1 MECDNA
7 CSGKNQSISENKDVH
22 ESSESSNIQ
31 RSFQSM
37 HVSIKTPEF
46 MPESV
51 DAWFMILES
60 QFHLRGV
67 TSEVTRF
74 YHALSALPAN
84 VIGQISSDILEE
96 RSFESLKNSIK
107 HLHQRSKAELFNQL
121 MASAVMSGK
130 PSAYA
135 VELLGIARK
144 VGGSEELVRHKFIQ
158 ALPVSIRPVL
168 MTQSDLSLTR
178 LAQLADELV
187 PMAVAPCFAVT
198 SKDPESSFSF
208 ERNVPL
214 PPRHRCGAA
223 SSAGIPIGL
232 RPYNPSQRPRV
243 CRAHI
248 YFGMSART
256 CKPWCRWPKK
266 RQDLQMQPSS
276 RSSSPARA
284 DPEN

>member
-1 MECDNA
+1 MDED
-7 CSGKNQSISENKDVH
+7 SVRG
-22 ESSESSNIQ
+22 SNIEKKAAVPISDVDDIQ
-31 RSFQSM
+31 ERLQSM
-37 HVSIKTPEF
+37 HVSIKAPEF
-46 MPESV
+46 MPEST

-67 TSEVTRF
+67 VSETTKF

-84 VIGQISSDILEE
+84 VIGQVSSDVLEE
-96 RSFESLKNSIK
+96 RSFRSLKESIQN
-107 HLHQRSKAELFNQL
+107 LHQRSKAELFNQL
-121 MASAVMSGK
+121 MARAVMTGK

-144 VGGSEELVRHKFIQ
+144 VGGSEELVRHKFLQ
-158 ALPVSIRPVL
+158 SLPVSIRPVL

-187 PMAVAPCFAVT
+187 PMTAAPCFTAT
-198 SKDPESSFSF
+198 ATDPSMSFGKRADRPVREQPVSG
-208 ERNVPL
+208 V
-214 PPRHRCGAA
+214 
-223 SSAGIPIGL
+223 GIPIGL

-248 YFGMSART
+248 YFGQAART
-256 CKPWCRWPKK
+256 CKPWCCWPKK

-276 RSSSPARA
+276 RPASPARSN
-284 DPEN
+284 PEN